1 MKRTSLR
8 KLATGTGRLVGA
20 VVLAAASAAAAPPL
34 TTIQDVL
41 YKADGTKFNG
51 LLIISW
57 NSFEADDLSNI
68 VSQSVTVKVVDGNFR
83 VQLVPTADSN
93 PPSFYNVKYNSDG
106 KIQFQETW
114 VVGTASTPLRIR
126 DVRASTSSS
135 SPLQPPS
142 QTPIQ
147 ESDVVGLVGDLGIR
161 AVKGPGFSPGRTALI
176 NTSGGIEAVF
186 GNPSDCVFVDGTSGP
201 CGGAGPVFADGEV
214 PGGTVDGVNGTFTLA
229 NTPSPAGSL
238 VLYRNGIAQKPAVD
252 YTLTGATVQFLAGA
266 IPQPGDTLLAWY
278 RLPSAGPLLGGLTAP
293 GPEIRCSAAGT
304 GTSAVTFTSL
314 GSCTIPANVLQT
326 GDRVEI
332 HFDLAHAGTATGF
345 EFKVYWGSTV
355 LVDRMA
361 SASELMVAGKG
372 ESAVYSGGAQLRSE
386 SWGTSIGYAAS
397 VTNAPDNIVPAMTID
412 FQAQM
417 LQATAETVTLRN
429 FTVVRYP
436 AQ

>member
-1 MKRTSLR
+1 MR
-8 KLATGTGRLVGA
+8 KLATRTGCLFGA
-20 VVLAAASAAAAPPL
+20 VILAAASAAAQPPL
-34 TTIQDVL
+34 TAIQDVL

-57 NSFEADDLSNI
+57 SSFEADNQSNI
-68 VSQSVTVKVVDGNFR
+68 VSQNLTVKVVDGNFR
-83 VQLVPTADSN
+83 VLLVPTADSN
-93 PPSFYNVKYNSDG
+93 PPTYYSVKYNSDG

-114 VVGTASTPLRIR
+114 VVGTATAPLRIR

-135 SPLQPPS
+135 SPLEPPS

-147 ESDVVGLVGDLGIR
+147 ESDVVGLTSDLALR
-161 AVKGPGFSPGRTALI
+161 PVKGPGFSAGRAASI
-176 NTSGGIEAVF
+176 NASGGVEAVF

-201 CGGAGPVFADGEV
+201 CGGGGPVFTDGEV
-214 PGGTVDGVNGTFTLA
+214 PGGVVDGSSGTFTLV

-238 VLYRNGIAQKPAVD
+238 VLYRNGIVQKPAVD

-278 RLPSAGPLLGGLTAP
+278 RLPGAGTIIGQQTAP
-293 GPEIRCSAAGT
+293 APEIRCSAAGAS
-304 GTSAVTFTSL
+304 TSAASFTSL

-332 HFDLAHAGTATGF
+332 HFDLGHAGTATGF
-345 EFKVYWGSTV
+345 EFKVLWGATA

-361 SASELMVAGKG
+361 SAAELMIAGKG

-397 VTNAPDNIVPAMTID
+397 VTNATDSIVPAMTID
-412 FQAQM
+412 FQAKM
-417 LQATAETVTLRN
+417 LQATSETVTLRN

-436 AQ
+436 VQ